1 MYRKD
6 IQESYQLDRLA
17 PRIEVAIQTSN
28 ISTTCVSSGRS
39 EQSEAVVSISHNDL
53 TTTIPP

>member
-53 TTTIPP
+53 TTPIPP